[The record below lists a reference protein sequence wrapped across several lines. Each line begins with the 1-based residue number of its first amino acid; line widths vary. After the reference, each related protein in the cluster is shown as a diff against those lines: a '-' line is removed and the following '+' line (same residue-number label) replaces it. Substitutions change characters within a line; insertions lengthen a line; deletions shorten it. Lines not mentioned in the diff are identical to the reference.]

1 MTTKQKTLTLPYYQ
15 DPGHGW
21 VRVSVGLLHGLKIA
35 HLITPY
41 SYRRGDHAYLEE
53 DGDLS
58 QLLTAAAAAG
68 ITIKLKQHHTN
79 KQSKIRGYSPYLS
92 AAQCAEIAASHEA
105 MIKARIQ
112 AQGCSLDFI
121 ENRMIIKVIR

>member
-1 MTTKQKTLTLPYYQ
+1 MTTKQKTMTLPYYQ

-21 VRVSVGLLHGLKIA
+21 VRVSIGLLHGLKIA

-53 DGDLS
+53 DCDLS
-58 QLLTAAAAAG
+58 QLLAAAAAAG

-79 KQSKIRGYSPYLS
+79 KTSKIRGYAQYYTPTTQ
-92 AAQCAEIAASHEA
+92 AAAEEA
-105 MIKARIQ
+105 LKAKIR

-121 ENRMIIKVIR
+121 NNQMIIKVIA

>member
-1 MTTKQKTLTLPYYQ
+1 MITKQKTLTLPYYQ

-68 ITIKLKQHHTN
+68 ITVKLKQHHTN
-79 KQSKIRGYSPYLS
+79 KQSKIRSYSPYYTPTTQ
-92 AAQCAEIAASHEA
+92 AAAEAAL
-105 MIKARIQ
+105 KAKIR

-121 ENRMIIKVIR
+121 ENRMIIKVIG

>member
-1 MTTKQKTLTLPYYQ
+1 MTTKQKTMTLPYYQ

-21 VRVSVGLLHGLKIA
+21 VRVSIGLLHGLKIA

-79 KQSKIRGYSPYLS
+79 KTSKIRGYAQYYTPITQ
-92 AAQCAEIAASHEA
+92 AAAEEA
-105 MIKARIQ
+105 IKAKIL
-112 AQGCSLDFI
+112 AQGCSLDFL
-121 ENRMIIKVIR
+121 NNKMIIKVITL

>member
-1 MTTKQKTLTLPYYQ
+1 MTTKQKTMTLPYYQ

-68 ITIKLKQHHTN
+68 ITVKLKQHHTN
-79 KQSKIRGYSPYLS
+79 KQSKIRSYSPYYTPTTQ
-92 AAQCAEIAASHEA
+92 AAVEEA
-105 MIKARIQ
+105 LKAKIR

-121 ENRMIIKVIR
+121 NNQMIIKVIGQ

>member
-1 MTTKQKTLTLPYYQ
+1 MTTKQKTMTLPYYQ

-68 ITIKLKQHHTN
+68 ITVKLKQHHTN
-79 KQSKIRGYSPYLS
+79 KTSKIRGYAQYYTPTTQ
-92 AAQCAEIAASHEA
+92 AAAEEA
-105 MIKARIQ
+105 LKAKIR

-121 ENRMIIKVIR
+121 NNRMIIKVIA